1 MRSETIVA
9 LATPRGQ
16 SALAVIRMSGP
27 EAIAAADQA
36 LSGVQLAASESHRLH
51 VGSVRSAS
59 GDVLDQV
66 VAGIFR
72 APTSATGEDVVE
84 ITCHGGD
91 VAATLVMERLV
102 EAGARQA
109 GPGEFTRRAFMNGK
123 MDLAQAEAIAD
134 LIHARSER
142 AHRVSVA
149 HLYGAYSELI
159 QSFREEMLDLVS
171 LIELE
176 LDFTDEDVEFA
187 DRKRLGSL
195 MERGLGLLG
204 ELEASYRYGRT
215 LTDGIRVAIAGRPNA
230 GKSTLLNALL
240 GADRAIVSDVAGT
253 TRDSIEAE
261 LLVDGHR
268 IVWVDTAGVR
278 SSSDAIEV
286 AGVERAR
293 RSAQEAD
300 VVLYVVDASLGL
312 TDAERSWLEAV
323 DAAACVQVYNK
334 SDLMPGDWSA
344 PDGTLAVS
352 AQQALAASA
361 QQERGGL
368 RQVLDAVLA
377 AGGAQGATTDEHRTV
392 TSARHAAHIRAA
404 RTALERAEVAFRG
417 GISQDALAMDLRE
430 VLDELGMITGEI
442 TNEDVLGR
450 IFSRFCIGK

>member
-1 MRSETIVA
+1 VHEGTIVA

-27 EAIAAADQA
+27 EAISVADRV
-36 LSGVQLAASESHRLH
+36 LSGVDLAASESHRLH
-51 VGSVRSAS
+51 VGSVRDAD
-59 GDVLDQV
+59 GAALDQV

-72 APTSATGEDVVE
+72 APQSATGEDVVE

-91 VAATLVMERLV
+91 VAATLVMSRLV

-149 HLYGAYSELI
+149 HLYGRYSELI
-159 QSFREEMLDLVS
+159 RSFREDMLDLVS

-176 LDFTDEDVEFA
+176 MDFTDEDVEFA
-187 DRKRLGSL
+187 DRRRLDAL
-195 MERGLGLLG
+195 LERGLSLLG

-215 LTDGIRVAIAGRPNA
+215 LSDGIRVAIAGRPNA
-230 GKSTLLNALL
+230 GKSTLLNALV
-240 GADRAIVSDVAGT
+240 GADRAIVSAEAGT

-261 LLVDGHR
+261 SLVDGHR

-278 SSSDAIEV
+278 ASGSAIE
-286 AGVERAR
+286 AEGVERAR
-293 RSAQEAD
+293 RVAVGAD
-300 VVLYVVDASLGL
+300 VVLYVVDAKAGML
-312 TDAERSWLEAV
+312 DVERQWLAGV
-323 DAAACVQVYNK
+323 DAAAYVMLYNK
-334 SDLMPGDWSA
+334 RDLMPREWTPPQGS
-344 PDGTLAVS
+344 LAVS
-352 AQQALAASA
+352 ATSAVSEAGAA
-361 QQERGGL
+361 ERGGL
-368 RQVLDAVLA
+368 QPVLHAVLE
-377 AGGAQGATTDEHRTV
+377 AGGATGATTDEHRTV

-404 RTALERAEVAFRG
+404 HEALRRAANAFRSG
-417 GISQDALAMDLRE
+417 VSQDALSMDLRA

-442 TNEDVLGR
+442 TNEDVLAR